1 MKNVFIHVVRVV
13 DAKEVV
19 IFSNFTD
26 IYKAD
31 VPSCKTRRE
40 YKKGISSKQY
50 KRQGRLK
57 VSDGYIYLC
66 TPDTSI
72 SNTEFDI
79 LLNKYILLYNAFCQN
94 YERMKAIEDEENK
107 RFKHNITTFASHIS
121 GELYGLIPQ
130 DIFMTRG
137 YDNLH
142 NKVKNIVSKNNS
154 NTASTIIN
162 TIKYSKQI
170 STEIDAYEYLSG
182 NAQILVQKH
191 ALHKILMLSLSLY
204 SEAFEKKEVKII
216 VEDSNISIDLDY
228 KSFTVILNNILSNIQ
243 KYILSESELR
253 FAFKVIDNK
262 VHMFIT
268 MYSLRIEDSERNKI
282 FESGYSGLW
291 ASKIKLNGTGMGLY
305 IVKILLEQNKGSI
318 SIVSN
323 HNESKEYNN
332 IPYDHTTINII
343 L

>member
-1 MKNVFIHVVRVV
+1 MKNIFIHVVRIV
-13 DAKEVV
+13 DAEEVV
-19 IFSNFTD
+19 IFSNLPD

-31 VPSCKTRRE
+31 VSSCKNPRE
-40 YKKGISSKQY
+40 YKRGKNSKQY
-50 KRQGRLK
+50 KRQGWLK
-57 VSDGYIYLC
+57 VGDGYIYLC

-72 SNTEFDI
+72 SNSEFEI
-79 LLNKYILLYNAFCQN
+79 LLNRFALLYDAFCQN
-94 YERMKAIEDEENK
+94 YERLKDIEHEENK
-107 RFKHNITTFASHIS
+107 RFKHNITTFASHIFW
-121 GELYGLIPQ
+121 ELYGLIPQ

-137 YDNLH
+137 YKNLH
-142 NKVKNIVSKNNS
+142 NKVKNIVSENNS
-154 NTASTIIN
+154 KTASTLIN
-162 TIKYSKQI
+162 AIKYSKQI
-170 STEIDAYEYLSG
+170 SMEIDAYEYLSG

-191 ALHKILMLSLSLY
+191 VLHKILMLSLSLY
-204 SEAFEKKEVKII
+204 YEAFEEKQVKII

-243 KYILSESELR
+243 KYILPQSELK

-262 VHMFIT
+262 VHMSIT

-305 IVKILLEQNKGSI
+305 IVKRLLEQNKGSI
-318 SIVSN
+318 SIESN
-323 HNESKEYNN
+323 HNDFEERNN
-332 IPYDHTTINII
+332 IPYDNTTIDII